1 MYLSHFIYINENI
14 SLCRLFMVLH
24 KMFHLPFCMK
34 SEEGNGDSLEGEER
48 ILHNNKGKSYGK
60 RRLHGA
66 EYFLRS

>member
-1 MYLSHFIYINENI
+1 
-14 SLCRLFMVLH
+14 MVLH